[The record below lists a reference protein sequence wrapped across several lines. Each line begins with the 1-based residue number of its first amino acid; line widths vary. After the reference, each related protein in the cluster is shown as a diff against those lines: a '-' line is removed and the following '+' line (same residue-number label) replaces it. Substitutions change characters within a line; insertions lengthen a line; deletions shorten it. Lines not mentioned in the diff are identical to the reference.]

1 MISGDN
7 IHTAIACAIK
17 ASILLEGD
25 ETTEFRCMNGED
37 FRNYV
42 GGVKLVKDPN
52 GNDKWVVNDKKKFK
66 QIADNLLVLARSTP
80 EDKFALITGLKEIGS
95 QVAVTADGIADA

>member
-42 GGVKLVKDPN
+42 G
-52 GNDKWVVNDKKKFK
+52 
-66 QIADNLLVLARSTP
+66 
-80 EDKFALITGLKEIGS
+80 
-95 QVAVTADGIADA
+95 